1 MRNLTQDITDDE
13 VKELFNQIEENFSRH
28 MFKESLDL
36 LSPILDRRNSFP
48 DALAADIAIYAAFSC
63 LGMSGKDKLKAKLL
77 LEEGLERAKT
87 ANSHTGEAMAL
98 NGLGLLSLKEGDP
111 IEALKYCERASSIL
125 EDIGDSKYLGRV
137 YHHLTYCHAKLGQ
150 LSKALSYES
159 KAIRL
164 HQSEGNKWAQLA
176 SLNELA
182 GLHYEAAHFQEAI
195 TYSRKAA
202 ELAEHL
208 GDSKLVLKF
217 TFLEGVVLKRQG
229 QLVKAKEFLLEAIEK
244 FEEYYEGEVP
254 PGTLRGHFYNL
265 ANVYEL
271 LGELGKAKGI
281 YKILL
286 EEEQQTGKHYDLCAS
301 LGLGRL
307 AVARADFEEA
317 AKFIEDALAENRV
330 KKEKGKSLY
339 LAEQLVLLS
348 TVYVELA
355 DFQKA
360 QLLLEEAESLEL
372 ESRYT
377 KIVTEYGKGFLAQA
391 ERNFRAA
398 RESFEQCL
406 DLAVE
411 VGLAEYRI
419 KALIHLA
426 SLELYEYRISGS
438 RNSLESMRPILDDA
452 YAIALDSNM
461 PVLSIEI
468 GILRGLSCSAKL
480 DFECAAAIFEEN
492 LNQARILGLTTRT
505 AEIEALLREVQE
517 TRKKAAELTDPEAIM
532 ADSKKL
538 SDYIDNLQN
547 VIRMYQE
554 GQDAT

>member
-1 MRNLTQDITDDE
+1 MTQNITENE
-13 VKELFNQIEENFSRH
+13 VKELFNQIEEYLSRY
-28 MFKESLDL
+28 MYKESWDL
-36 LSPILDRRNSFP
+36 LSPLLDKRNLYP
-48 DALAADIAIYAAFSC
+48 DALAADISIYAAYSS
-63 LGMSGKDKLKAKLL
+63 LGMSGKDKSQSKAL
-77 LEEGLERAKT
+77 LEEGLELAKT
-87 ANSHTGEAMAL
+87 ADSQTGEAMAL
-98 NGLGLLSLKEGDP
+98 NVFGLLTLKEGDP
-111 IEALKYCERASSIL
+111 GEALKYCERARSIL
-125 EDIGDSKYLGRV
+125 EDIDDTKHLGKV
-137 YHHLTYCHAKLGQ
+137 YHHLMYCFAKLGQ

-159 KAIRL
+159 KAFRL
-164 HQSEGNKWAQLA
+164 YQSEGNKWRQFS

-195 TYSRKAA
+195 AYSRKAA

-208 GDSKLVLKF
+208 GDSKFILKSN
-217 TFLEGVVLKRQG
+217 FLEGVVLKRQG
-229 QLVKAKEFLLEAIEK
+229 QLVKAKNFFLEAIEK
-244 FEEYYEGEVP
+244 YEDMYEGEVP
-254 PGTLRGHFYNL
+254 PGVLRGHFYNL

-271 LGELGKAKGI
+271 LGELGKAKAI
-281 YKILL
+281 YAKLL

-307 AVARADFEEA
+307 AVAQADFEEA
-317 AKFIEDALAENRV
+317 ARFIEDALTKNRP
-330 KKEKGKSLY
+330 KKGKGKSLY

-355 DFQKA
+355 DFEKA
-360 QLLLEEAESLEL
+360 QHLLEEAESLEL

-377 KIVTEYGKGFLAQA
+377 KIVGEYGKGFLAQA

-398 RESFEQCL
+398 RESFELCL

-419 KALIHLA
+419 KALFHLA

-438 RNSLESMRPILDDA
+438 RNSLESMQTILDDA
-452 YAIALDSNM
+452 YAIALDSDM

-480 DFECAAAIFEEN
+480 DFECAAALFEEN
-492 LNQARILGLTTRT
+492 LNKARDLGLTTRT

-517 TRKKAAELTDPEAIM
+517 TRKKAAELTDPEAIL

-538 SDYIDNLQN
+538 SDYIGNLQN